1 MIHCQ
6 MNKDLQSSQ
15 IMKFPYHCYGQKI
28 CPCYKASNYISHQSF
43 NHSNSIEITHS
54 HYVLVFFTSSLF
66 REISSSQQNFF
77 RMLDQKIDDVS
88 WLNVMINQI
97 KWTNI
102 KYNVVVVGMLKMQG
116 PDYDS
121 SSETEMALEEA
132 RLNALVQHWE
142 SASLTASSIC
152 SSASRSLQGTPVRT
166 GMRCI

>member
-1 MIHCQ
+1 
-6 MNKDLQSSQ
+6 
-15 IMKFPYHCYGQKI
+15 
-28 CPCYKASNYISHQSF
+28 
-43 NHSNSIEITHS
+43 
-54 HYVLVFFTSSLF
+54 
-66 REISSSQQNFF
+66 
-77 RMLDQKIDDVS
+77 MLDQKIDDVS